1 MELPEPATDLEGIRM
16 QDQRSAFF
24 ARPYSVT
31 EDFWIWVKEL
41 KEAKALGRMI
51 IAESIS
57 NASQES
63 RLKKTTEMLEKH
75 NERVSALRIKLTR
88 LLEQTNINE
97 GKKTALCQE
106 LEEQREKV
114 NNQTEWLAKLERQLH
129 QMMDKFREA
138 IAVEGDLRKEQ
149 MLVAAQKALEDST
162 LFKHK
167 WREEQASG
175 EAVCISKGE
184 EYRQKLEQ

>member
-1 MELPEPATDLEGIRM
+1 M
-16 QDQRSAFF
+16 
-24 ARPYSVT
+24 
-31 EDFWIWVKEL
+31 

-114 NNQTEWLAKLERQLH
+114 NNQTE
-129 QMMDKFREA
+129 
-138 IAVEGDLRKEQ
+138 
-149 MLVAAQKALEDST
+149 
-162 LFKHK
+162 
-167 WREEQASG
+167 
-175 EAVCISKGE
+175 
-184 EYRQKLEQ
+184 